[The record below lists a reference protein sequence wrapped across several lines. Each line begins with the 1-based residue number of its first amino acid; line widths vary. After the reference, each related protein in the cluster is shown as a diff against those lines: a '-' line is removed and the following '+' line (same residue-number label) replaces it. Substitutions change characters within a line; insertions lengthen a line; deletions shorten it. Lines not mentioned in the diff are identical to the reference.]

1 MKENL
6 YQFVDQMIQS
16 NFTVSETLEL
26 VEKIYIEQ
34 VLSHH
39 NQNVSAAAKTMQI
52 HRNTLM
58 RKIKSLGIR
67 E

>member
-6 YQFVDQMIQS
+6 YQFVDMMIHS
-16 NFTVSETLEL
+16 DFTVTETLEL
-26 VEKIYIEQ
+26 VEKVYIEK
-34 VLSHH
+34 VLIYHS
-39 NQNVSAAAKTMQI
+39 QNVSAAAKTMQI

>member
-6 YQFVDQMIQS
+6 HQFVDQMIQ
-16 NFTVSETLEL
+16 NHFTVNETLEL
-26 VEKIYIEQ
+26 VEKVYIEK
-34 VLSHH
+34 VLHQH
-39 NQNVSAAAKTMQI
+39 RQNVSAAAKTMQI

>member
-6 YQFVDQMIQS
+6 YQFIDMMIQS
-16 NFTVSETLEL
+16 DFTVTETLEL
-26 VEKIYIEQ
+26 VEKVYIEK
-34 VLSHH
+34 VLIYHR
-39 NQNVSAAAKTMQI
+39 QNVSAAAKSMQI

>member
-16 NFTVSETLEL
+16 NFTVGETLEL
-26 VEKIYIEQ
+26 VEKIYIEKI
-34 VLSHH
+34 LSHH

>member
-1 MKENL
+1 MRENL
-6 YQFVDQMIQS
+6 YEFVDTMIQ
-16 NFTVSETLEL
+16 NDFTVTETLEL
-26 VEKIYIEQ
+26 VEKVYIEKM
-34 VLSHH
+34 L
-39 NQNVSAAAKTMQI
+39 NRYKQNVSAAAKAMRI

>member
-6 YQFVDQMIQS
+6 YQFVDKMIQS
-16 NFTVSETLEL
+16 HFTVSETLEL
-26 VEKIYIEQ
+26 VEKVYIEKM
-34 VLSHH
+34 LNRH
-39 NQNVSAAAKTMQI
+39 NQNVSATAKTMQV

>member
-6 YQFVDQMIQS
+6 HQFVDQMIQN
-16 NFTVSETLEL
+16 NFTVTETLEL
-26 VEKIYIEQ
+26 VEKVYIEKI
-34 VLSHH
+34 LLIHK
-39 NQNVSAAAKTMQI
+39 QNISAAAKAMKI

>member
-6 YQFVDQMIQS
+6 HQFVDKMIQS
-16 NFTVSETLEL
+16 DFTVTETLEL
-26 VEKIYIEQ
+26 VEKVYIEK
-34 VLSHH
+34 VLNYHK
-39 NQNVSAAAKTMQI
+39 QNVSAAAKTMQI